1 MFRTN
6 EKPVSDLHARNAIR
20 NWKALARKGQQLQR
34 YEARLLKTQF
44 QPETRHPE
52 RIGMDELTDEYTPEE
67 LIALCTKTAPAI
79 VDWDALEVERSR

>member
-6 EKPVSDLHARNAIR
+6 EKPVSDLHARSAIR
-20 NWKALARKGQQLQR
+20 NWKALVAKGQHLQR
-34 YEARLLKTQF
+34 YEARLLATQF

-67 LIALCTKTAPAI
+67 LIALCAKTVPTM
-79 VDWDALEVERSR
+79 VDWDTLEANRNR